1 MATVD
6 WAGVADKWKG
16 MFVVALKKVGCFIAL
31 GLPPAPASDPPPVLS
46 TMADWQHHSSSERE
60 RP

>member
-31 GLPPAPASDPPPVLS
+31 GLPPAPASDPPPRPF
-46 TMADWQHHSSSERE
+46 HHGGLATPFFLW